1 MVCSGWN
8 ISLFS
13 PGVFPFSS
21 NGRILRKDRR
31 VINFSVKG
39 DVEEI
44 CNASSKI
51 TVFCEDNGMSSKQV
65 MRISLAIEE
74 IMTLITSENGEKE
87 VEFDIRVYSLQGV
100 IGIRFRY
107 SGKEYNPLSYKEKR
121 SWMMFIWVF
130 G

>member
-1 MVCSGWN
+1 M
-8 ISLFS
+8 
-13 PGVFPFSS
+13 
-21 NGRILRKDRR
+21 
-31 VINFSVKG
+31 
-39 DVEEI
+39 EEI

-107 SGKEYNPLSYKEKR
+107 SGKEYNPLSYKEKKELDDVYMGLR
-121 SWMMFIWVF
+121 MIEDLVEETLYQRTF
-130 G
+130 GVNTLQIFL